1 MQKFILSIDQGTSST
16 RSIIFNKKFE
26 IVSYDQLEF
35 KQFYPKNGFV
45 EHDPD
50 EIFNSVLKT
59 SNNVIKKAKIHSR
72 QISSI
77 GITNQR
83 ETVVIWDR
91 ITGNSIY
98 NAIVWQDTRTQDI
111 CDELVA
117 DKDLSVY
124 FDKTGLP
131 VATYFSL
138 SKILW
143 LIRNVP
149 DIKKTLDTDVCFGT
163 IDSWL
168 IYNLTGNYYTDVTNA
183 SRTLLYDLYKK
194 EIQKLENLL
203 QWDLTSWKM

>member
-1 MQKFILSIDQGTSST
+1 MQKFILSIDQGTTST

-26 IVSYDQLEF
+26 IVSHDQIEF
-35 KQFYPKNGFV
+35 KQFYPKDGFV

-98 NAIVWQDTRTQDI
+98 KAIVWQDRRTVNY
-111 CDELVA
+111 CE
-117 DKDLSVY
+117 DLKRKG
-124 FDKTGLP
+124 F
-131 VATYFSL
+131 A
-138 SKILW
+138 
-143 LIRNVP
+143 
-149 DIKKTLDTDVCFGT
+149 KKNTK
-163 IDSWL
+163 
-168 IYNLTGNYYTDVTNA
+168 NYWTCN
-183 SRTLLYDLYKK
+183 
-194 EIQKLENLL
+194 
-203 QWDLTSWKM
+203 